1 MRTPTLH
8 TIPLHEPFATRL
20 ADRLLAASPEGASA
34 GDLSGALVV
43 LPSVRACAS
52 LRHALLERSGRA
64 ALLLPDL
71 LTPPQLVA
79 QLAGRFGQDDAAA
92 TTPPAALR
100 PLLLAGRLAA
110 LPWVAQRGESATG
123 LAEEL
128 LRTFDEARLADAGWL
143 LDPSAAVAAGTAGLA
158 GRRAELHALD
168 LGRLRAAFAIYRRIV
183 PADDVDVLVDVAAR
197 LDRGWPGPAYE
208 RVIVAGFA
216 EVDAVTA
223 RILRAALSAS
233 DGQIGLDSTDDGLC
247 GALLR
252 TYGETGPAT
261 HPLAPSRRLRILL
274 APGAAEPAPSP
285 TDAATRAVPELLS
298 CGDPEEESRVVAGLV
313 VEELLKTGG
322 NVRIAVATA
331 DRALARRVVAQ
342 LRDAGV
348 DVDDT
353 GGLPLAALSAG
364 RLCHFLL
371 QCAVTGLRHD
381 PLLEVLTHP
390 WVNLLASRGLHSR
403 RTLLLE
409 KLVLRGE
416 GPPAGLAGYRERAEE
431 KDGACRESHGGA
443 PTGLV
448 AFVNAI
454 GAALAPL
461 LDAPPGEAPWC
472 ERLAALRDAWA
483 GVAAGAS
490 LRPDPATRND
500 EGRDGRDA
508 SLVAL
513 GELIDRL
520 DHLAAAPD
528 ALPPV
533 TLEEFA
539 ATLDRLFAAE
549 SVRPHRSPFLP
560 VQVMGLIEARL
571 ERFDLLLIAGA
582 NEEVFP
588 GRLRRPLFLGDAART
603 ATGLPT
609 WRERLGLQ
617 GELFLHLLHGAE
629 RVVVTWARER
639 DGQPALPSPLV
650 ERLTLG
656 LGRTAQIARPGPLY
670 RRRAPDLGRIRH
682 AQDDFAGEPGD
693 DPLAGPR
700 VEARSIPLRHTSH
713 SGLEKYRRCPY
724 RFLLEK
730 GYGLAEQEEV
740 LESFRKL
747 DHGKTVHECLQL
759 FLEPDS
765 VGRRRLAARD
775 RDGSLR
781 ELRRLA
787 AAQFSPGAGA
797 APQRGLWEETFLT
810 AAPAIVAH
818 ELERESSWQPTAL
831 EQEFRLTLGELR
843 AWLVAELEAE
853 GGGSASAPHVLP
865 VPLTPAQARINLTG
879 WIDRID
885 VDANGKH
892 AAVID
897 YKSGRVPNP
906 KAIRSGDEPQLTLYA
921 VAVETGAV
929 TGLESAG
936 LTVTEA
942 GYYVFKRD
950 EAGLSPRLDLTDAG
964 EGRAPLVAG
973 ARRILLD
980 TLGATDRERPYPL
993 LPEFRDG
1000 TLHDNLPCPF
1010 CPFRGVCRVDE
1021 RDLPAPLRARLA
1033 QSGRSR

>member
-1 MRTPTLH
+1 MTQ
-8 TIPLHEPFATRL
+8 
-20 ADRLLAASPEGASA
+20 S
-34 GDLSGALVV
+34 
-43 LPSVRACAS
+43 
-52 LRHALLERSGRA
+52 
-64 ALLLPDL
+64 
-71 LTPPQLVA
+71 Q
-79 QLAGRFGQDDAAA
+79 
-92 TTPPAALR
+92 
-100 PLLLAGRLAA
+100 
-110 LPWVAQRGESATG
+110 ESAPG

-143 LDPSAAVAAGTAGLA
+143 LDPSAAAEAGTAELA

-168 LGRLRAAFAIYRRIV
+168 LGRLRAAFAVYRRIV
-183 PADDVDVLVDVAAR
+183 PADDVDVLAAVAAR

-223 RILRAALSAS
+223 RILRAALSAG
-233 DGQIGLDSTDDGLC
+233 DGQVCLDSADDDLC

-252 TYGETGPAT
+252 TCNGTGQPT
-261 HPLAPSRRLRILL
+261 HPQAPSRRLRTLL
-274 APGAAEPAPSP
+274 APGAADPPP
-285 TDAATRAVPELLS
+285 MPGDAHCAVPDLLS
-298 CGDPEEESRVVAGLV
+298 CGDPEEESRVIACLV

-331 DRALARRVVAQ
+331 DRALARRIVAQ

-353 GGLPLAALSAG
+353 GGLPLAALPAG

-371 QCAVTGLRHD
+371 QCAVSGLRHA

-390 WVNLLASRGLHSR
+390 WVNLLANRGLHSR
-403 RTLLLE
+403 QTLLLE

-416 GPPAGLAGYRERAEE
+416 APPAGLASYRERAEA
-431 KDGACRESHGGA
+431 KDGAYRESHGGA
-443 PTGLV
+443 PAALV
-448 AFVNAI
+448 AFVDAI
-454 GAALAPL
+454 GAALSPL
-461 LDAPPGEAPWC
+461 LDAPPGEAPWRD
-472 ERLAALRDAWA
+472 RLAALRSAWA
-483 GVAAGAS
+483 RAAAAAS

-520 DHLAAAPD
+520 DRLAAAPD

-539 ATLDRLFAAE
+539 ATLDRLLAAE

-617 GELFLHLLHGAE
+617 GELFLHLLHGAK
-629 RVVVTWARER
+629 RVVITWARER
-639 DGQPALPSPLV
+639 GGQPALPSPLV

-656 LGRTAQIARPGPLY
+656 LGRTAQTARPGPLY
-670 RRRAPDLGRIRH
+670 RRRAPDLESIRH
-682 AQDDFAGEPGD
+682 AQDDFAGEPGA

-700 VEARSIPLRHTSH
+700 VEARSIPLRRTSH
-713 SGLEKYRRCPY
+713 SGLEKYRQCPY

-740 LESFRKL
+740 LESFRRL
-747 DHGKTVHECLQL
+747 DHGNAVHECLRL
-759 FLEPDS
+759 FLESDS
-765 VGRRRLAARD
+765 AGRRRLAAGD
-775 RDGSLR
+775 ADGAVR
-781 ELRRLA
+781 ELQRLA

-797 APQRGLWEETFLT
+797 APQRGLWEETFVA

-818 ELERESSWQPTAL
+818 ELERGSSWQPRAL
-831 EQEFRLTLGELR
+831 EQEFRLPLGELR
-843 AWLVAELEAE
+843 AWLVGELENA
-853 GGGSASAPHVLP
+853 GDGAASAPPVL
-865 VPLTPAQARINLTG
+865 LTPAQARINLTG
-879 WIDRID
+879 WIDRVD
-885 VDANGKH
+885 VDADGRH

-897 YKSGRVPNP
+897 YKSGRAPNL
-906 KAIRSGDEPQLTLYA
+906 KAVRAGDEPQLTLYA

-942 GYYVFKRD
+942 GYYVFARE
-950 EAGLSPRLDLTDAG
+950 EAGLSPRLDLAEAG

-973 ARRILLD
+973 ARRILQD
-980 TLGATDRERPYPL
+980 TLGAADRERPYPL

-1000 TLHDNLPCPF
+1000 TLRGNLPCPF